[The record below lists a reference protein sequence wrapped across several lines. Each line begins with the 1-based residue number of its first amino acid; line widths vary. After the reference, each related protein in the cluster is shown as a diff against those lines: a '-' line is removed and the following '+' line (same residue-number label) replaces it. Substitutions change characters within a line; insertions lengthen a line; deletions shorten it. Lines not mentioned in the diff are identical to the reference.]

1 MRSFLPANNTGCVS
15 SLCKLKRVPVLA
27 DTRRYRNSAEF
38 IWKAEG
44 EDVLK
49 RRLFRLDKAAAA
61 KDIVNKIFYSLQKQ
75 KILIDFLAVSVYD

>member
-1 MRSFLPANNTGCVS
+1 M
-15 SLCKLKRVPVLA
+15 
-27 DTRRYRNSAEF
+27 
-38 IWKAEG
+38 
-44 EDVLK
+44 K